1 MPDFGDLRS
10 VLHEPATKESWA
22 RFTLLIERFEWEALD
37 AGLLNYIDE
46 GVKRWP
52 LSQRL
57 APTRWLEDLIQA
69 RDAKQLRWA
78 NHVRL
83 PMTDRGL
90 LGALPKREELRW
102 ITRLSA
108 WAWPNINEL
117 HDLLSS
123 KHLIEGLRALD
134 LSHTQSIGDSFLDEL
149 MLGEIFA
156 NLEELILRDVQ
167 TNWIGTQS
175 IARSWPLRLHTLS
188 LAANPLGE
196 RGTRA
201 LIDRERWYGDQAP
214 EALINLDLRATG
226 LDDTIVKIMVQQPW
240 LDGLKS
246 LQLSDNPITRAGIEL
261 IIGHEPWQRSLRQ
274 LSLDGLEV
282 QDEGARLIAQTP
294 WRSIQEL
301 TLWRS
306 GVGALGAQALSQSP
320 HLPEALKAQW
330 RAVHG

>member
-10 VLHEPATKESWA
+10 VLHEPATKESWE

-37 AGLLNYIDE
+37 AGLLNYID
-46 GVKRWP
+46 GRVKRWP

-57 APTRWLEDLIQA
+57 APTRWIEDLIQD

-83 PMTDRGL
+83 PMKDQGL

-108 WAWPNINEL
+108 WAWPHLGEL

-123 KHLIEGLRALD
+123 RHLEGLRALD
-134 LSHTQSIGDSFLDEL
+134 LSHTQLESSALDEL
-149 MLGEIFA
+149 IYGEIFKR
-156 NLEELILRDVQ
+156 LEELTLRDIK
-167 TNWIGTQS
+167 TNWIGAES
-175 IARSWPLRLHTLS
+175 IARSWPIRLHTLS
-188 LAANPLGE
+188 LAANPLGV
-196 RGTRA
+196 RGARA
-201 LIDRERWYGDQAP
+201 LIDRDYWYGDQAP
-214 EALINLDLRATG
+214 AALTSLDLRATG
-226 LDDTIVKIMVQQPW
+226 LDDTIVEIMVQQPW

-246 LQLSDNPITRAGIEL
+246 LQLSDNPITRDGIEL
-261 IIGHEPWQRSLRQ
+261 IIAHEPWQRSLRQ

-294 WRSIQEL
+294 WRSLQEL

-306 GVGALGAQALSQSP
+306 GVGVLGAQALSQSP

-330 RAVHG
+330 LAVSE